1 MVIGSESEILKQVS
15 VALLLGFGFGLV
27 QELRGRLGAMK
38 MYSLLT
44 AGVSLFTILSFVI
57 LEAFGAHYNIATWTV
72 DPTHILQ
79 ALFVGVAIVA
89 AGFVFKSD
97 DLGLEA
103 VSLFSSM
110 IIMAG
115 AGVAV
120 GLEKYFLALIVMAM
134 AILATEVARFIEDN
148 VLPS

>member
-1 MVIGSESEILKQVS
+1 MVIGSESEILTQVS
-15 VALLLGFGFGLV
+15 IGLLLGFGFGLI
-27 QELRGRLGAMK
+27 QEIRGRFGAMK
-38 MYSLLT
+38 MYALLT

-57 LEAFGAHYNIATWTV
+57 LEAFGAHYNVTAWNV

-89 AGFVFKSD
+89 AGFVFKSE
-97 DLGLEA
+97 DLGLDA

-110 IIMAG
+110 VIMSG

-120 GLEKYFLALIVMAM
+120 GLGKYFLALIVMAM

-148 VLPS
+148 ILS